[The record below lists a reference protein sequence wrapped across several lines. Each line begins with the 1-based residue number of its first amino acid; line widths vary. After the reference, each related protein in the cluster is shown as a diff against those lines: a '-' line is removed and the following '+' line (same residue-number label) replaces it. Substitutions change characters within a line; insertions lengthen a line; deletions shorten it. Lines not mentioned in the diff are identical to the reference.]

1 MACLLL
7 LAAFCLIP
15 TAAFAKAEA
24 EAPAQIGRFIHV
36 ALPITGQTFERTR
49 RMVRRAMQRAKKDNA
64 RLVLVFEFNVPKGQ
78 KDFGRGSDFG
88 AAHDLASFLSSEEL
102 AGVRTV
108 AYLPS
113 SIEGHAVLPV
123 IACQEII
130 MAKDATIGAAGVD
143 EKTLT
148 PTLRSSYAEIAGQRR
163 TVPVVVALGML
174 DAALEVLQ
182 VETEVDQQ
190 YVTPEGLEKLKK
202 EHATKEPVV
211 VKRAGEQCEFSGV
224 DARRFGLAKY
234 LAADRREV
242 AKALDLPPTAIED
255 DPSLDGGWRAVRVD
269 LKGPIRADSV
279 DKAQHIIEEQIRDQA
294 NFICLWIDS
303 PGGSVVDA
311 IRLANFLADLDA
323 SRIRT
328 VAYVPKEA
336 RSDAAIVALACDQL
350 VVYPNAVLGGSGA
363 HELSPAEIDSVCQ
376 VIRKLA
382 PLKGRS
388 WSLMAAMI
396 DPRLDVYRFTR
407 LGDVEYFCDAELAEQ
422 PDKDKW
428 KRGDLVTIAGL
439 PLKLSGDQAER
450 YFLANRVVENFGEF
464 RQFYGLENDPT
475 LVEPGWANVL
485 IDALASP
492 GAAAL
497 LLLIGLVGLYVEL
510 HSPGVGIGGFVAL
523 VCFLLFFWSHY
534 LDGTAGWL
542 EALLFV
548 AGVSCLLLEIFVI
561 PGFGIFGLGGGAMVL
576 ASIVLASQTSKSF
589 IPRNEYQRDQLLTSL
604 STIAVACVGMVVVA
618 VFLRSRLP
626 RSRMLG
632 HLMLEPPAGD
642 EAETIRRRESLVNFH
657 DLVAARGTTT
667 TQLTPCGKARFGDLL
682 VDVIADGEV
691 IDRGAAIEVVEVRG
705 SRVLVKEVERE

>member
-1 MACLLL
+1 
-7 LAAFCLIP
+7 
-15 TAAFAKAEA
+15 
-24 EAPAQIGRFIHV
+24 
-36 ALPITGQTFERTR
+36 
-49 RMVRRAMQRAKKDNA
+49 
-64 RLVLVFEFNVPKGQ
+64 
-78 KDFGRGSDFG
+78 
-88 AAHDLASFLSSEEL
+88 
-102 AGVRTV
+102 
-108 AYLPS
+108 
-113 SIEGHAVLPV
+113 
-123 IACQEII
+123 
-130 MAKDATIGAAGVD
+130 
-143 EKTLT
+143 
-148 PTLRSSYAEIAGQRR
+148 
-163 TVPVVVALGML
+163 
-174 DAALEVLQ
+174 
-182 VETEVDQQ
+182 
-190 YVTPEGLEKLKK
+190 
-202 EHATKEPVV
+202 
-211 VKRAGEQCEFSGV
+211 
-224 DARRFGLAKY
+224 
-234 LAADRREV
+234 
-242 AKALDLPPTAIED
+242 
-255 DPSLDGGWRAVRVD
+255 
-269 LKGPIRADSV
+269 
-279 DKAQHIIEEQIRDQA
+279 
-294 NFICLWIDS
+294 
-303 PGGSVVDA
+303 
-311 IRLANFLADLDA
+311 
-323 SRIRT
+323 
-328 VAYVPKEA
+328 
-336 RSDAAIVALACDQL
+336 
-350 VVYPNAVLGGSGA
+350 
-363 HELSPAEIDSVCQ
+363 
-376 VIRKLA
+376 
-382 PLKGRS
+382 
-388 WSLMAAMI
+388 MAAMI